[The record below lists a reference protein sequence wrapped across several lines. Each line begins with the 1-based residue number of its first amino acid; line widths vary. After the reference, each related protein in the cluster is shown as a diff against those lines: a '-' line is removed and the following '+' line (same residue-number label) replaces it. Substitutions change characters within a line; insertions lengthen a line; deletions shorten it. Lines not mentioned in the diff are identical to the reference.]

1 MSEMFKIKKA
11 KLYGLYD
18 LPKFN
23 SEKLFYYQHLYIK
36 GELDENIPF
45 IMIANC
51 NTDIE
56 TVKKISDEISS
67 NILEITDIENLPSF
81 NDKDT
86 DDNEQYILHG
96 AEIKILVVHNKII
109 AIGSMNSKI
118 WISTQRFDE
127 RIDNLTKFMNEY
139 HNNVIFDELEEIAEQ
154 FRKSS
159 WVIPLIEDGFV
170 YNKMNDAKEF
180 FDSMSLQ
187 EYLDKLSE

>member
-1 MSEMFKIKKA
+1 MQ
-11 KLYGLYD
+11 YGYR
-18 LPKFN
+18 N
-23 SEKLFYYQHLYIK
+23 R
-36 GELDENIPF
+36 
-45 IMIANC
+45 
-51 NTDIE
+51 
-56 TVKKISDEISS
+56 KKISDEISS

-159 WVIPLIEDGFV
+159 WVIPLIEDEFV